1 MGVCVSCNR
10 SGKADKV
17 EEFSEDVDSDSS
29 DDDYVERITH
39 ITADIHEMIRK
50 KNNSKVDIKMKTN
63 LNIYF

>member
-17 EEFSEDVDSDSS
+17 EEFSVDVDSDSS

-39 ITADIHEMIRK
+39 ITADIHEMIRRK
-50 KNNSKVDIKMKTN
+50 K
-63 LNIYF
+63 